1 MGRWV
6 THELVGP
13 GPRFA
18 WTLLLAVAALALSA
32 YAGRRAGRTSGPEAA
47 GRSRQLRRRRAL
59 AQRQRRVAARTA
71 RRRRRS
77 GRRLRRRRA
86 VQARLHLEIDLR
98 DGTGPEG
105 DGNGNVAGPGPNGA
119 RRSGAVLSWNG
130 AVPSSNGAALSSN
143 GFALSANG
151 ADPAG
156 DIAIDI
162 SVDLAADLAVGN
174 LPPLPVV
181 YESEITLESG
191 ETLDCGIV
199 APFRTR

>member
-6 THELVGP
+6 SHELIGP
-13 GPRFA
+13 GSRFA
-18 WTLLLAVAALALSA
+18 WTFLLAAAALALSA
-32 YAGRRAGRTSGPEAA
+32 YAGRRASRTA
-47 GRSRQLRRRRAL
+47 GLEPALRRRQLRRRKAL
-59 AQRQRRVAARTA
+59 ARRQRRVAVRTA
-71 RRRRRS
+71 RRRRRNA
-77 GRRLRRRRA
+77 RRLRRRRA

-98 DGTGPEG
+98 DGS
-105 DGNGNVAGPGPNGA
+105 AGPDGCRPVPPSRLVVHESPGSVNG
-119 RRSGAVLSWNG
+119 SNG
-130 AVPSSNGAALSSN
+130 THPQNGAAL
-143 GFALSANG
+143 
-151 ADPAG
+151 PPG

-191 ETLDCGIV
+191 ETLECGIV